1 MRSDQRI
8 LAIECATE
16 ACSVALFGGGGDKAG
31 ADLLDHRHET
41 IGRGHAERLVPLI
54 AELPGRGRA
63 DRILV
68 SLGPGS
74 FTGTR
79 IGLAAA
85 RSLAIAWGAEVLG
98 YPTLAL
104 IAAMARSDA
113 GPQHEGRD
121 ILVSMAGG
129 HGEIFVQPF
138 AADGHPREPHRSLPL
153 EDSASFFRTEMVAGN
168 RAAELVD
175 RRGSG
180 VALDLLPDARFAC
193 TLPKALLTDRLAPI
207 YGRAPDAKPRQFAGQ
222 PVSGS

>member
-16 ACSVALFGGGGDKAG
+16 ACSVALFSGDGEKAG

-54 AELPGRGRA
+54 AELEGRGRA
-63 DRILV
+63 NRILV

-85 RSLAIAWGAEVLG
+85 RSLAIAWDAEVLG

-104 IAAMARSDA
+104 VAAIARSETRTDL
-113 GPQHEGRD
+113 GGRD

-138 AADGHPREPHRSLPL
+138 AADGHPRQPHRSLPV
-153 EDSASFFRTEMVAGN
+153 EDAAGLFETELVAGN

-193 TLPKALLTDRLAPI
+193 ALPTSLLTDRLAPI
-207 YGRAPDAKPRQFAGQ
+207 YGRAPDAKPRQKAT
-222 PVSGS
+222 GS

>member
-16 ACSVALFGGGGDKAG
+16 ACSVALFGGDVDGEK
-31 ADLLDHRHET
+31 LLDHRHET

-63 DRILV
+63 NRILV

-85 RSLAIAWGAEVLG
+85 RSLAIAWGGDVRG

-104 IAAMARSDA
+104 VAAMAKLRMGSER
-113 GPQHEGRD
+113 EGD
-121 ILVSMAGG
+121 DVLVSMTGG

-138 AADGHPREPHRSLPL
+138 AADGLPSEPHRSLPIDNAAEL
-153 EDSASFFRTEMVAGN
+153 FRTELVAGN

-175 RRGSG
+175 KRGSG
-180 VALDLLPDARFAC
+180 VALDLLPDARFTYA
-193 TLPKALLTDRLAPI
+193 LPRALLTDRLAPI
-207 YGRAPDAKPRQFAGQ
+207 YGRAPDAKPRFSAT
-222 PVSGS
+222 GS

>member
-16 ACSVALFGGGGDKAG
+16 ACSVALFDSDEDGEN
-31 ADLLDHRHET
+31 LLDHRHET

-63 DRILV
+63 NRILV

-85 RSLAIAWGAEVLG
+85 RSLAIAWGADVRG

-104 IAAMARSDA
+104 VAAMAKLRVGSER
-113 GPQHEGRD
+113 EGQD
-121 ILVSMAGG
+121 VLVAMTGG

-138 AADGHPREPHRSLPL
+138 AADGLPSEPHRSLPIDNATEL
-153 EDSASFFRTEMVAGN
+153 FRTELVAGN

-175 RRGSG
+175 KRGSG
-180 VALDLLPDARFAC
+180 VALDLLPDARFTYA
-193 TLPKALLTDRLAPI
+193 LPKALLTDRLAPI
-207 YGRAPDAKPRQFAGQ
+207 YGRAPDAKPHFSAT
-222 PVSGS
+222 GS

>member
-16 ACSVALFGGGGDKAG
+16 ACSVALFSGDGEKAG

-54 AELPGRGRA
+54 AELEGRGRA
-63 DRILV
+63 NRILV

-85 RSLAIAWGAEVLG
+85 RSLAIAWHAEVLG

-104 IAAMARSDA
+104 VAAIARSETRSDL
-113 GPQHEGRD
+113 GGRD

-138 AADGHPREPHRSLPL
+138 AADGHPREPHRSLRV
-153 EDSASFFRTEMVAGN
+153 EDAASLFETELVAGN

-180 VALDLLPDARFAC
+180 VALDLLPDARFAWA
-193 TLPKALLTDRLAPI
+193 LPTSLLTDSLAPI
-207 YGRAPDAKPRQFAGQ
+207 YGRAPDARPRQSVPGT
-222 PVSGS
+222 

>member
-1 MRSDQRI
+1 MMRSDQSV

-16 ACSVALFGGGGDKAG
+16 ACSVALFA
-31 ADLLDHRHET
+31 ADSSGNARLLDYRHET

-54 AELPGRGRA
+54 AELEGRGRA

-104 IAAMARSDA
+104 VAAMARSRA
-113 GPQHEGRD
+113 GPQHEGRE

-138 AADGHPREPHRSLPL
+138 AADGHPREPHRSLRV
-153 EDSASFFRTEMVAGN
+153 EDAASIFETELVAGD

-193 TLPKALLTDRLAPI
+193 ALPTALLTDRLAPI
-207 YGRAPDAKPRQFAGQ
+207 YGRAPDAKPRQSVPGK
-222 PVSGS
+222 